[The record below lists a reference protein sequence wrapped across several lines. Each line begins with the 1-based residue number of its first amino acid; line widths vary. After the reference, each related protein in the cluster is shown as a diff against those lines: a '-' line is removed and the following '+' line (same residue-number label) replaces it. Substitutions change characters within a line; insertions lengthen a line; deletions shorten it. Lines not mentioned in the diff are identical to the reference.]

1 VEVVRAPSTDDATVA
16 TLVEFVRRLGKVPVV
31 VKDSPGFLVNR
42 VLFPYLDEAVRMV
55 IEGYPGA
62 ELDAAAVRF
71 GMPVGPLELLDQ
83 VGIDIAADVARTFAA
98 LARDP
103 GPVPA
108 RFAEMVKDGALGKK
122 AGRGFYEYPK
132 GDRGEPTRWAL
143 PAQPRVTQLA
153 PDDEPVALTEVPI
166 NRVQMRL
173 IYPMVNEAAKCLQEG
188 VASEAWVIDLA
199 LVLGTGFAPFR
210 GGPLR
215 TADALG
221 LANLVRDLDALRNA
235 HGDRFEPA
243 AILRTKA
250 AEGRAFTADESRTRE
265 PEAVHR

>member
-1 VEVVRAPSTDDATVA
+1 MQLVEVVRAPSTDDATVA
-16 TLVEFVRRLGKVPVV
+16 TLAEFVRRLGKVPVV
-31 VKDSPGFLVNR
+31 VTDSPGFLVNR
-42 VLFPYLDEAVRMV
+42 VLFPYLNEAVRMV
-55 IEGYPGA
+55 LEGVDGRTIDSCA
-62 ELDAAAVRF
+62 KEF

-83 VGIDIAADVARTFAA
+83 VGIDVAADVAKTFAA

-122 AGRGFYEYPK
+122 AGRGFYEYRN
-132 GDRGEPTRWAL
+132 DRRGEPTRWAT
-143 PAQPRVTQLA
+143 AAAPRDVPRDDTPNEVTQ
-153 PDDEPVALTEVPI
+153 
-166 NRVQMRL
+166 VQKRL

-188 VASEAWVIDLA
+188 VASDAWVIDLA

-221 LANLVRDLDALRNA
+221 LANLVCDLDALREA

-250 AEGRAFTADESRTRE
+250 AEGQRFTPEESHTRE
-265 PEAVHR
+265 HEEVHR